1 MIVMKFGGTSL
12 SDAGRFMNAADTIR
26 RFSASAPL
34 VVVSAMAGMTDL
46 LDEAAELA
54 AQGRNMLEE
63 IVAPH
68 LNVAQV
74 LEIPL
79 SRFSD
84 LVESLR
90 AVLERIARRRSLDGA
105 AKDEVLAYGEL
116 FSSRLLAGCLSRAG
130 LAAES
135 WDAADAGMVTDDR
148 HGRAA
153 PLEESRRRIAEWRA
167 ALPEGVLPIVT
178 GFIGRTPSG
187 ARTTLGRGGSDLS
200 AAWFAAALGADELQI
215 WTDVAGVM
223 TADPRL
229 VPGAGTIPSL
239 SFDEASEMAFRGAK
253 VLHQDTLRPVREAGI
268 PVRVLNSFDPEG
280 EGTRITEKPAGEGV
294 KCCTHQEDLLLW
306 SFLDLFPE
314 RRSRQLLSVLE
325 RFDRHGL
332 PVLLSSNSEAG
343 FSIVTPYRVKYSS
356 VLNELTR
363 TVRVSVS
370 TGNAMLS
377 LVGEGCGTDPRY
389 MRAASSLLE
398 DAGIR
403 WKLALTSPAGRSMTF
418 VLRGADLRGALR
430 LLHDAMCCINGGG
443 SGSAS

>member
-187 ARTTLGRGGSDLS
+187 ARTTLGRGGSGLS

-215 WTDVAGVM
+215 WTDVAGV
-223 TADPRL
+223 
-229 VPGAGTIPSL
+229 
-239 SFDEASEMAFRGAK
+239 
-253 VLHQDTLRPVREAGI
+253 
-268 PVRVLNSFDPEG
+268 
-280 EGTRITEKPAGEGV
+280 
-294 KCCTHQEDLLLW
+294 
-306 SFLDLFPE
+306 
-314 RRSRQLLSVLE
+314 
-325 RFDRHGL
+325 
-332 PVLLSSNSEAG
+332 
-343 FSIVTPYRVKYSS
+343 
-356 VLNELTR
+356 
-363 TVRVSVS
+363 
-370 TGNAMLS
+370 
-377 LVGEGCGTDPRY
+377 
-389 MRAASSLLE
+389 
-398 DAGIR
+398 
-403 WKLALTSPAGRSMTF
+403 
-418 VLRGADLRGALR
+418 
-430 LLHDAMCCINGGG
+430 
-443 SGSAS
+443 